1 MKKYIALLLI
11 YSLSSCN
18 LLLDNDDRLEGHSAA
33 NPIISFKKY
42 YMKEYRDYGMQPSF
56 WKIDTLNRFDTLFL
70 QLVNFIVL
78 MAKVLLQM
86 VKILK

>member
-56 WKIDTLNRFDTLFL
+56 
-70 QLVNFIVL
+70 
-78 MAKVLLQM
+78 
-86 VKILK
+86 